1 MGSVSPGSARHPAV
15 LERHINTE
23 EVQSG
28 DGKDIESKGSR
39 GDVAV
44 KEIQA

>member
-1 MGSVSPGSARHPAV
+1 MPDILQFSKEYPTKRDIDA
-15 LERHINTE
+15 E
-23 EVQSG
+23 EVQSS